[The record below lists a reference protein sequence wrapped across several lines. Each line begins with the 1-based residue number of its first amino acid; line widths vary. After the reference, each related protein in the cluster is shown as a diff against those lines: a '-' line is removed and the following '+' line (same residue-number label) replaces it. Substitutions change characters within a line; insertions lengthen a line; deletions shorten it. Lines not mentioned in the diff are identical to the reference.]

1 MNIIIGSVVKIT
13 IDILK
18 HSRDRKFN
26 NKVGIVMSIN
36 DYCCDVA
43 FNQKHINCFFMDE
56 VEVISINK
64 YGNTVPIDN
73 RYYTFC
79 YWCKTLNKYTYVN
92 EIIGYTRYCPK
103 CLR

>member
-13 IDILK
+13 
-18 HSRDRKFN
+18 RKRINSLLTNKYN
-26 NKVGIVMSIN
+26 NKIGIVIFTN

-43 FNQKHINCFFMDE
+43 FNQKHINSFFMDE

-64 YGNTVPIDN
+64 YGNTVPVDN

-79 YWCKTLNKYTYVN
+79 YWCKTLNKKIYVN
-92 EIIGYTRYCPK
+92 DIIGYTRYCPK